1 MAVAFDGRR
10 EGSTNN
16 AKQTYKSFFTSIR
29 ISFFNSSK
37 KTLKME
43 GVLPFLV

>member
-1 MAVAFDGRR
+1 MAGEREVQTMQNKHTKAFLQMYVH
-10 EGSTNN
+10 T
-16 AKQTYKSFFTSIR
+16 
-29 ISFFNSSK
+29 K